1 MEYVS
6 GNWVQNTNSTDQK
19 PNAAMVM
26 ADGDIVW
33 YHPWLMV
40 KYTKLKWMEL
50 KGFDSAPAASDFKR
64 MYDSLMGKDVGAQVL
79 SLVPQQTPF
88 FLGPWSLPDGNWN
101 V

>member
-1 MEYVS
+1 
-6 GNWVQNTNSTDQK
+6 
-19 PNAAMVM
+19 
-26 ADGDIVW
+26 
-33 YHPWLMV
+33 
-40 KYTKLKWMEL
+40 MEL